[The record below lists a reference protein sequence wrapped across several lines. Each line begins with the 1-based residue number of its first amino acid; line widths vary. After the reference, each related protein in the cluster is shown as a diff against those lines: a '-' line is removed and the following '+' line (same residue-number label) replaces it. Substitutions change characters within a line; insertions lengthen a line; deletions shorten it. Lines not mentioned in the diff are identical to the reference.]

1 MKDFNYKLQI
11 YPDFDNNRNKSI
23 SMLFTSIEELN
34 AAKTMAANLLL
45 FLQDDIK
52 VMRDSSNVFLC
63 EEFIDGEWEEM
74 EEW

>member
-11 YPDFDNNRNKSI
+11 YPDLTYANRNKSI

-34 AAKTMAANLLL
+34 AAETMAANLLL

-63 EEFIDGEWEEM
+63 EELICGEWEEM
-74 EEW
+74 EE

>member
-11 YPDFDNNRNKSI
+11 YPDLNYANRNKSI

-34 AAKTMAANLLL
+34 AAETMAANLLL

-63 EEFIDGEWEEM
+63 EELIDGEWEEI
-74 EEW
+74 EL